1 MALFSLVLSAAGSA
15 PTGDLGVDRLSVTV
29 ASLTSLAVYLVPLVA
44 LLMSFDAIAGEV
56 ERGTLPLLLT
66 YPVGRVEILLGKLLA
81 HLAVLTLAVAVGY
94 GLAALAAF
102 WADGDALSGL
112 PALLRLTWTS
122 ILLGATFLGAGYA
135 LSSLARRPSGAA
147 GLAMGLWLGAVVLYD
162 LGLLAAVVADNGGWF
177 TTSVFPFALL
187 ANPADAFRLFNL
199 AASEA
204 TAAAAGVAGA
214 DAALLTS
221 PLVTVKVKLPK
232 KLAKAA
238 GKEAAVRAVRELAA
252 RGIQATLLDGDNLR
266 RGLNR
271 DLGFRA
277 EDRAENVRRTAEA
290 AALIAELRKGWNKGT

>member
-1 MALFSLVLSAAGSA
+1 MMTRIFATAGTEFRIALRNRWVAIAVVLMALFSLVLSAAGSA

-204 TAAAAGVAGA
+204 TAAAAGIAGA
-214 DAALLTS
+214 ANSIPLWQSAASVLLWPLLALALATAAFRKVS
-221 PLVTVKVKLPK
+221 P
-232 KLAKAA
+232 
-238 GKEAAVRAVRELAA
+238 
-252 RGIQATLLDGDNLR
+252 
-266 RGLNR
+266 
-271 DLGFRA
+271 
-277 EDRAENVRRTAEA
+277 
-290 AALIAELRKGWNKGT
+290 